1 MSFED
6 LKDPE
11 LQERAK
17 ACKTP
22 EELLAL
28 VQEEGVDLGAD
39 ELKAISGG
47 NSWSWDDDCDDYE
60 CRRQGGG
67 AL

>member
-1 MSFED
+1 MNFDD
-6 LKDPE
+6 LKSPE

-22 EELLAL
+22 EELFAL
-28 VQEEGVDLGAD
+28 VQEEGVDLDSD
-39 ELKAISGG
+39 ELKGISGG
-47 NSWSWDDDCDDYE
+47 DSWSWDNDCDDYE
-60 CRRQGGG
+60 CRRLGGG